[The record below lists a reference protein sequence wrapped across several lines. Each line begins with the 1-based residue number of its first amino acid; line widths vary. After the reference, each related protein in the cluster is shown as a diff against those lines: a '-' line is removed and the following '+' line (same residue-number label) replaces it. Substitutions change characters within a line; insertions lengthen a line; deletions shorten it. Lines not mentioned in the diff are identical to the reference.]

1 MNQIKQ
7 KIEEIGLSQREIS
20 KRLGKNAS
28 YLAGVFRTG
37 LSTAKQAELLKDLDV
52 VVCGGTVQ
60 SYDEIIADLSWK
72 LTDCQDGNKQ
82 LRDRL
87 SESQSYLREAN
98 SRISVLSKYND
109 HLKEGNW
116 QLHDESGKYFN
127 ETQVLDTELCRV
139 NKENNMLCG
148 DLQKLKRDTANLLDK
163 NRAELSVKQKQ
174 LTQTQKYLM
183 VANQNCELFETKYRK
198 IALSNWALCIALVVV
213 LILWVV
219 V

>member
-37 LSTAKQAELLKDLDV
+37 LSTAKQAELMDDLEIV
-52 VVCGGTVQ
+52 AGGGTILSNEKLLELVDDQ
-60 SYDEIIADLSWK
+60 LEKSYSQNEQLKAQL
-72 LTDCQDGNKQ
+72 LLAQEGNV
-82 LRDRL
+82 
-87 SESQSYLREAN
+87 A
-98 SRISVLSKYND
+98 LSKKLNEAQNAGIKA
-109 HLKEGNW
+109 L
-116 QLHDESGKYFN
+116 ESYGIVQ
-127 ETQVLDTELCRV
+127 E
-139 NKENNMLCG
+139 
-148 DLQKLKRDTANLLDK
+148 
-163 NRAELSVKQKQ
+163 Q

-183 VANQNCELFETKYRK
+183 IANQNCELFETKYRK
-198 IALSNWALCIALVVV
+198 IALLNWALCTALVAV

>member
-1 MNQIKQ
+1 MNQLTTKEIQESAEKVMLGLNREYGREIFKMSEPSMNQIKQ

-37 LSTAKQAELLKDLDV
+37 LSTAKQAELLELLDIV
-52 VVCGGTVQ
+52 GDGGTVQ
-60 SYDEIIADLSWK
+60 SDNQIIAELSQK
-72 LTDCQDGNKQ
+72 LADCQDAGIKA
-82 LRDRL
+82 L
-87 SESQSYLREAN
+87 ESYG
-98 SRISVLSKYND
+98 IV
-109 HLKEGNW
+109 
-116 QLHDESGKYFN
+116 
-127 ETQVLDTELCRV
+127 
-139 NKENNMLCG
+139 
-148 DLQKLKRDTANLLDK
+148 
-163 NRAELSVKQKQ
+163 QKQ

-198 IALSNWALCIALVVV
+198 IALLNWALCAALVAV

>member
-1 MNQIKQ
+1 MNQIKL
-7 KIEEIGLSQREIS
+7 KIKEIGLSQREIS

-37 LSTAKQAELLKDLDV
+37 LSTAKQAKLLNDLEV
-52 VVCGGTVQ
+52 VGKGGYFQ
-60 SYDEIIADLSWK
+60 SEGDIIAQLDRTIAK
-72 LTDCQDGNKQ
+72 LQA
-82 LRDRL
+82 
-87 SESQSYLREAN
+87 AN
-98 SRISVLSKYND
+98 SELRNKSD
-109 HLKEGNW
+109 
-116 QLHDESGKYFN
+116 KYFN

-163 NRAELSVKQKQ
+163 NRAELSVKQNQ

-183 VANQNCELFETKYRK
+183 IANQNCELFETKYRK

-213 LILWVV
+213 LILWVLA
-219 V
+219 